1 MTYRGR
7 HRRRRRGRALR
18 AALAGTAFALTAV
31 ATLISTSQATVAGD
45 PGALEPL
52 TSAADTGPLRLT
64 EDLVPRRSLDRLTAS
79 MGDPVGVGT
88 VLADAD
94 HTLGDADE
102 CGSGERAALPVEP
115 EATRAYCWSDDDPR
129 AVRAGAVTTSGDA
142 DVDGRW
148 GANRVILSGWSRP
161 AGGTERARVAFVD
174 AGDPDRLAYTWALL
188 VVPVDGGRDY
198 RALGSDV
205 SGLVWYEDKLLV
217 TADDG
222 RALYVCDLDRI
233 QRADV
238 DSGAVGRVPGGFAA
252 DGDRYVLP
260 AVGSYR
266 LTGDEDAARFAAVS
280 LDRSTAPDS
289 LVASGPVAADDE
301 RPTGLWR
308 YSFSGDPARAGLLAT
323 TADGTA
329 AVDAA
334 YVTRMTG
341 VRGVLAHRA
350 PGTVRPRW
358 YLARASDGRAGHGSL
373 WRQDTDGTRTARC
386 GADGTYLCWS
396 GSAESLPLS
405 LWEETGEVW
414 SQSGRMLFSLPL
426 STIDGSL
433 E

>member
-31 ATLISTSQATVAGD
+31 ATLISTSQATVADD
-45 PGALEPL
+45 PGALKPL

-64 EDLVPRRSLDRLTAS
+64 EDLVPRRSLDRLAAS

-94 HTLGDADE
+94 RTLGAGDDCA
-102 CGSGERAALPVEP
+102 SGERAELPVEP
-115 EATRAYCWSDDDPR
+115 AATRAYCWRADDTR
-129 AVRAGAVTTSGDA
+129 AARAGAVTTSGDA
-142 DVDGRW
+142 DADGRW
-148 GANRVILSGWSRP
+148 GANRVILSGWTGP
-161 AGGTERARVAFVD
+161 AHGTERARVAFVD

-217 TADDG
+217 TADGG

-266 LTGDEDAARFAAVS
+266 LTGDPDGARFTAVS
-280 LDRSTAPDS
+280 LDRSTAPHG
-289 LVASGPVAADDE
+289 LVASGPVAADGD

-308 YSFSGDPARAGLLAT
+308 YPFSGDPARTGLLAT
-323 TADGTA
+323 APDGTA

-350 PGTVRPRW
+350 PGTVRSRW

-386 GADGTYLCWS
+386 GADETYLCWS
-396 GSAESLPLS
+396 GSAESLS

-414 SQSGRMLFSLPL
+414 SQSGRTLFALPL